1 MMNEPGSPTS
11 GLSSMYSFPKAL
23 ERRKESARM
32 LESVKE
38 PEVEVLAGEV
48 LEVLELKDVTSARG
62 VPSLLGW
69 AEAEEVREVELGPL
83 EGLRE
88 GGMYV

>member
-1 MMNEPGSPTS
+1 MNEPGSPTS
-11 GLSSMYSFPKAL
+11 GLSSMYSLPKAL
-23 ERRKESARM
+23 ERRRASARM

-38 PEVEVLAGEV
+38 PVVDVLAGEAV
-48 LEVLELKDVTSARG
+48 LAFEEVELKEWTSASG

-69 AEAEEVREVELGPL
+69 AEAELVEVGPL

-88 GGMYV
+88 GGM